1 VPKIV
6 VSRLNVEIKYHEE
19 IKMSQNVV
27 PELPEAE
34 NEFDEELVV
43 KSQKRKRIAKK
54 KLTVDDLTNT
64 SKGLPALADKTF
76 SSFKPSYRYLV
87 IFDQVFYFTQILL

>member
-1 VPKIV
+1 MPKIV

-43 KSQKRKRIAKK
+43 K
-54 KLTVDDLTNT
+54 
-64 SKGLPALADKTF
+64 
-76 SSFKPSYRYLV
+76 
-87 IFDQVFYFTQILL
+87 